1 MSKPKRSVERML
13 FATGNAAVLADGAT
27 ALVSTTGACNLSNG
41 QLGVFDSGGYGTN
54 AANTAINT
62 GDTFAESP
70 RIIIAQGTPYSA
82 TPGATAF
89 AGFFRD
95 VYEKSHEIVGRN
107 VKWFTGQAYV
117 APELDAWAIGADTGA
132 VDAIG
137 TPLDETEYGVRV
149 TFNGRIREEMVGLKQ
164 RDSIYVSYTTPDYTT
179 LGTTNPLDHLIQHLV
194 YELNRNSRN
203 IVTNGNRGN
212 YPFVA
217 FAVNTGSAGTFSG
230 TGEVLFSALDS
241 LDGGVATGYGFSTD
255 AETAAAHNNSQMGAA
270 FVSLIADTDSDFDT
284 DSEVVPI
291 DLDTAGTNAIGANA
305 IAIIALNEEEAFIE
319 RSKTLKVKLSVSLDG
334 GFLSTV
340 GVYNTGGMDEGQGVP
355 RVIQIMYNDTAGQR
369 KYSQNR
375 EAFPVITPPDYVVDT
390 EIYDTYIIESWDPYV
405 QLASPDVTE
414 TQRTYIFVPSGDTTT
429 KNSLEAVLNAYFGP
443 AGIPA
448 VNL

>member
-13 FATGNAAVLADGAT
+13 FATGNATVLADGST
-27 ALVSTTGACNLSNG
+27 ALVSSTGACNLSSG

-95 VYEKSHEIVGRN
+95 VYEKSHEIIGRN

-117 APELDAWAIGADTGA
+117 APELDAWAIGADSGA
-132 VDAIG
+132 TDAIG
-137 TPLDETEYGVRV
+137 TPLDETEYGVRI
-149 TFNGRIREEMVGLKQ
+149 TFRGRQRDEMNDIKM

-203 IVTNGNRGN
+203 IITNGNRGN
-212 YPFVA
+212 LPFVA
-217 FAVNTGSAGTFSG
+217 FAVNTGSVGTFSG

-291 DLDTAGTNAIGANA
+291 SLATAGTNAIGANA
-305 IAIIALNEEEAFIE
+305 IAIIALDEEQAFIE
-319 RSKTLKVKLSVSLDG
+319 KSKHTKVRLEVSLDG

-355 RVIQIMYNDTAGQR
+355 RVIQIFYEDTAGQR

-375 EAFPVITPPDYVVDT
+375 EAYPVITPADYIVDT
-390 EIYDTYIIESWDPYV
+390 EIYDTYVIESWDPYT
-405 QLASPDVTE
+405 QLVSPTVTE

>member
-13 FATGNAAVLADGAT
+13 FATGNAAVLADGST
-27 ALVSTTGACNLSNG
+27 AFVSSTGACNLSSG
-41 QLGVFDSGGYGTN
+41 QLGVFDAGGYGTN
-54 AANTAINT
+54 SANTAINT
-62 GDTFAESP
+62 GDTFTESP
-70 RIIIAQGTPYSA
+70 RIFIGQGTPYSA
-82 TPGATAF
+82 SPGATAF

-95 VYEKSHEIVGRN
+95 VYEKSHEIIGKN
-107 VKWFTGQAYV
+107 VRVFTGQAYV
-117 APELDAWAIGADTGA
+117 APELDAWAIGADNAA

-137 TPLDETEYGVRV
+137 TPLDETEYGIRI
-149 TFNGRIREEMVGLKQ
+149 TFRGTGRDEAFGTYK
-164 RDSIYVSYTTPDYTT
+164 RDTLYVSYVTPDYTT
-179 LGTTNPLDHLIQHLV
+179 LGTTNPLDHMIQHLV
-194 YELNRNSRN
+194 YELNRNSRY

-212 YPFVA
+212 KPFVA
-217 FAVNTGSAGTFSG
+217 FAVNTGSTGSFSG

-291 DLDTAGTNAIGANA
+291 NLSTAGTNSIGANA
-305 IAIIALNEEEAFIE
+305 IAIIALDEEEAFIE
-319 RSKTLKVKLSVSLDG
+319 KSKTKKIRLDVSLVS
-334 GFLSTV
+334 GFASTV

-355 RVIQIMYNDTAGQR
+355 RVLQIMYYDTAGQR

-375 EAFPVITPPDYVVDT
+375 EAYPVITAPDYIVDT
-390 EIYDTYIIESWDPYV
+390 EIYDTYIIESWDPYA
-405 QLASPDVTE
+405 QLVSPDVTE
-414 TQRTYIFVPSGDTTT
+414 TQRTYVFIPSGDTTT
-429 KNSLEAVLNAYFGP
+429 KNSFEAVLNAYLAP
-443 AGIPA
+443 LGIPA